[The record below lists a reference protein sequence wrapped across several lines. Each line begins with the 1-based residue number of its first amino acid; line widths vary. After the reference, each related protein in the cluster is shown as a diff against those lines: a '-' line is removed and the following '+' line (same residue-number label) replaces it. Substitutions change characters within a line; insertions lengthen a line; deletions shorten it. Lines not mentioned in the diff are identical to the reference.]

1 MKKTIYKY
9 IFFEFLRYF
18 FITLFAVTVIFWA
31 VQSVNF
37 LDLVTED
44 GHAFSVYF
52 LYSFLTL
59 SKIVTK
65 LIPLCFLISITLT
78 IAKLEDDNE
87 LIVIWTSGLNK
98 IYIVNLFFRISLIV
112 MLFQLMFTSIINPSL
127 LNISRSILKNS
138 QLQFVPSLLKERQFN
153 DTIEKLT
160 IFVDEKD
167 LNQIYKNIF
176 IRDDGKI
183 LSEIGST
190 SSTIFAKSGY
200 IDKITNNLIL
210 YNGHIQKLN
219 DDGGISIINFKKTQ
233 LDLKGLSTKSI
244 SEPKMQ
250 ETSTINILL
259 CLITNNI
266 KLDNCNQTKK
276 SIMDNK
282 IEVNKRFGLPILVPL
297 IALVCSF
304 LLSTRKDQKF
314 YNYNKHIYI
323 FIGLLIIIL
332 TEMMVRYSGF
342 SWKHLGAFYLFPLTL
357 LPVFYF
363 TLIKKFKYENLN

>member
-1 MKKTIYKY
+1 M
-9 IFFEFLRYF
+9 
-18 FITLFAVTVIFWA
+18 
-31 VQSVNF
+31 
-37 LDLVTED
+37 
-44 GHAFSVYF
+44 
-52 LYSFLTL
+52 
-59 SKIVTK
+59 
-65 LIPLCFLISITLT
+65 IPLCFLISITLT

-98 IYIVNLFFRISLIV
+98 IYIVNLFFRISLVV

-138 QLQFVPSLLKERQFN
+138 QLQFVPSLLKEKQFN

-160 IFVDEKD
+160 IFVGEKD
-167 LNQIYKNIF
+167 INQTYRNIF

-210 YNGHIQKLN
+210 FNGHIQKLN

-250 ETSTINILL
+250 ETSTINILS
-259 CLITNNI
+259 CLVTNNI
-266 KLDNCNQTKK
+266 KLDNCDQTKK

-282 IEVNKRFGLPILVPL
+282 IEVNKRLGLPILVPL
-297 IALVCSF
+297 LSLVCSF

-323 FIGLLIIIL
+323 LIGLLIIIL

-342 SWKHLGAFYLFPLTL
+342 SWKHLSAFYLFPIIL
-357 LPVFYF
+357 LPIFYF